1 MQMWQKILI
10 GLVLGVIT
18 GIILR
23 DFASGSA
30 IDPKEY
36 AAYLKPIGQ
45 VFINL
50 ISMLIVPLIFFS
62 LISGITSM
70 EETGSMGRL
79 SAKAFCFYLATTAV
93 AISLGLGVAT
103 IMRPGEGSAIDFE
116 VLANSNHQAAEM
128 NFGEL
133 LVSLVPT
140 NPVAAMAEG
149 NILQV
154 IVFALLV
161 GVALHNVRD
170 KTERIIDLSHSLA
183 EMMYAMTHIVMGFAP
198 IGIFALIAALTA
210 EQGLGVLLDLLKIL
224 GTVYLACFLHAL
236 LVYGG
241 LIKFFARLPVFPFF
255 KKAIPAQLLAF
266 STSSSAATLPL
277 TLEVAQE
284 KMGVSK
290 SSSSFVL
297 PLGCTINMDGTAL
310 YQGVCALFVAQVMG
324 IDLSMGQYITII
336 VTATLASI
344 GSAGV
349 PGAGLIMLTLV
360 LSSVN
365 LPIAAV
371 AIIAGIDRILDM
383 ARSAVNVTGDL
394 AVAMC
399 VDKSEQQL
407 DEKMYLSNE

>member
-10 GLVLGVIT
+10 GLVLGVVT
-18 GIILR
+18 GLV
-23 DFASGSA
+23 FA
-30 IDPKEY
+30 DY
-36 AAYLKPIGQ
+36 AAELKPVGQ

-50 ISMLIVPLIFFS
+50 IKMLIVPLIFFS

-70 EETGSMGRL
+70 EETGSMGRM
-79 SAKAFCFYLATTAV
+79 SAKAFGLYLATTAV
-93 AISLGLGVAT
+93 AISLGLLVAT
-103 IMRPGEGSAIDFE
+103 VFQPGVGSSIDFE
-116 VLANSNHQAAEM
+116 TLENAAPPKAEM
-128 NFGEL
+128 NLGDL
-133 LVSLVPT
+133 VVSLVPE

-161 GVALHNVRD
+161 GVALHKSRD
-170 KTERIIDLSHSLA
+170 KTERLIDFSHSAA
-183 EMMYAMTHIVMGFAP
+183 EMMYAMTHIVMAFAP
-198 IGIFALIAALTA
+198 FGVFALIATLTA
-210 EQGLGVLLDLLKIL
+210 EQGLSVLLDLLKIL
-224 GTVYLACFLHAL
+224 LVVYFACILHVL

-241 LIKFFARLPVFPFF
+241 LLRLVARVPVGPFF

-277 TLEVAQE
+277 SLEVAQE

-336 VTATLASI
+336 LTATLASI

-360 LSSVN
+360 LSSVG
-365 LPIAAV
+365 LPVAAV

-394 AVAMC
+394 AVALC
-399 VDKSEQQL
+399 VDKSEQTFE
-407 DEKMYLSNE
+407 EKLYLSNE

>member
-1 MQMWQKILI
+1 MEMWQKILI
-10 GLVLGVIT
+10 GLVLGVVT
-18 GIILR
+18 GVV
-23 DFASGSA
+23 FG
-30 IDPKEY
+30 EY
-36 AAYLKPIGQ
+36 AEMLKPIGQ

-70 EETGSMGRL
+70 EETGSMGRM
-79 SAKAFCFYLATTAV
+79 SAKAFAFYLGTTAI
-93 AISLGLGVAT
+93 AITIGLLVAT
-103 IMRPGEGSAIDFE
+103 VLQPGAGSELDFGLLE
-116 VLANSNHQAAEM
+116 NAGAEKAEM
-128 NFGEL
+128 DFAEL

-140 NPVAAMAEG
+140 NPIAAMAEG
-149 NILQV
+149 NILQI

-161 GVALHNVRD
+161 GVALHKVRD

-183 EMMYAMTHIVMGFAP
+183 EMMYAMTHIVMSFAP
-198 IGIFALIAALTA
+198 IGVFALIAAVTA
-210 EQGLGVLLDLLKIL
+210 SQGLSVLLDLLKIL
-224 GTVYLACFLHAL
+224 ICVYLACFIHMV

-241 LIKFFARLPVFPFF
+241 LVRLYARLPVLQFF
-255 KKAIPAQLLAF
+255 KKAPPAQLLAF
-266 STSSSAATLPL
+266 STSSSAATLPMS
-277 TLEVAQE
+277 LEVAQE

-290 SSSSFVL
+290 STSSFVL

-324 IDLSMGQYITII
+324 IDLTMGQYITII

-394 AVAMC
+394 TVALC

>member
-18 GIILR
+18 GILFSDI
-23 DFASGSA
+23 A
-30 IDPKEY
+30 P
-36 AAYLKPIGQ
+36 YLKPIGQ
-45 VFINL
+45 IFINF
-50 ISMLIVPLIFFS
+50 IKMLIVPLIFFS

-79 SAKAFCFYLATTAV
+79 SAKAFGFYLTTTAV
-93 AISLGLGVAT
+93 AISLGLLVAT
-103 IMRPGEGSAIDFE
+103 VLQPGVGASIDFE
-116 VLANSNHQAAEM
+116 MLENANTTTAEM
-128 NFGEL
+128 NLGQM
-133 LVSLVPT
+133 LVSLVPE
-140 NPVAAMAEG
+140 NPIAAMAEG

-161 GVALHNVRD
+161 GVALHKSRD
-170 KTERIIDLSHSLA
+170 KTERLIDFSHSAA
-183 EMMYAMTHIVMGFAP
+183 EMMYAMTHIVMAMAP
-198 IGIFALIAALTA
+198 IGVFALIAALTA
-210 EQGLGVLLDLLKIL
+210 EQGLGVLYDLLKIL
-224 GTVYLACFLHAL
+224 LVVYLACILQVI

-241 LIKFFARLPVFPFF
+241 LVRLYARLPVIPFF
-255 KKAIPAQLLAF
+255 KKVIPAQLLAF

-284 KMGVSK
+284 KLGVSK

-324 IDLSMGQYITII
+324 IDLTMGQYITII
-336 VTATLASI
+336 LTATLASI

-360 LSSVN
+360 LSSVG

-394 AVAMC
+394 TVALC

>member
-1 MQMWQKILI
+1 MEMWQKILI

-18 GIILR
+18 GVV
-23 DFASGSA
+23 FG
-30 IDPKEY
+30 EY
-36 AAYLKPIGQ
+36 AEMLKPIGQ

-70 EETGSMGRL
+70 EETGSMGRM
-79 SAKAFCFYLATTAV
+79 SAKAFAFYLGTTAV
-93 AISLGLGVAT
+93 AITIGLLVAT
-103 IMRPGEGSAIDFE
+103 VIQPGVGSDLDFGLLE
-116 VLANSNHQAAEM
+116 NADAEAAEM
-128 NFGEL
+128 DFAEL

-140 NPVAAMAEG
+140 NPIAAMAEG
-149 NILQV
+149 NILQI

-161 GVALHNVRD
+161 GVALHKVRD
-170 KTERIIDLSHSLA
+170 KTERIIDLSHALA
-183 EMMYAMTHIVMGFAP
+183 EMMYAMTHIVMSFAP
-198 IGIFALIAALTA
+198 IGVFALIAAVTA
-210 EQGLGVLLDLLKIL
+210 SQGLSVLLDLLKIL
-224 GTVYLACFLHAL
+224 ICVYLACFIHAIV
-236 LVYGG
+236 VYGG
-241 LIKFFARLPVFPFF
+241 LVRLYARLPAIQFF
-255 KKAIPAQLLAF
+255 KKAPPAQLLAF
-266 STSSSAATLPL
+266 STSSSAATLPM

-290 SSSSFVL
+290 STSSFVL

-324 IDLSMGQYITII
+324 IDLTMGQYITII

-394 AVAMC
+394 AVALC

>member
-1 MQMWQKILI
+1 MEMWQKILI

-18 GIILR
+18 GIV
-23 DFASGSA
+23 FG
-30 IDPKEY
+30 EY
-36 AAYLKPIGQ
+36 AVMLKPIGQ

-50 ISMLIVPLIFFS
+50 ISMLVVPLIFFS

-79 SAKAFCFYLATTAV
+79 SLKAFSFYICTTAV
-93 AISLGLGVAT
+93 AITLGLLVAT
-103 IMRPGEGSAIDFE
+103 IFQPGLGSSIDFG
-116 VLANSNHQAAEM
+116 VLENANPETAEM

-161 GVALHNVRD
+161 GVALHKVRD
-170 KTERIIDLSHSLA
+170 KTERIIDLTHALA
-183 EMMYAMTHIVMGFAP
+183 EMMYAMTHIVMAFAP
-198 IGIFALIAALTA
+198 IGVFALIAALTA
-210 EQGLGVLLDLLKIL
+210 AQGLNVLLDLLKIL
-224 GTVYLACFLHAL
+224 LTVYLACILQVI

-241 LIKFFARLPVFPFF
+241 LLKFYAKLPVLQFF
-255 KKAIPAQLLAF
+255 KKAPPAQLLAF
-266 STSSSAATLPL
+266 STSSSAATLPM

-290 SSSSFVL
+290 STSSFVL

-324 IDLSMGQYITII
+324 IDLTMGQYITII
-336 VTATLASI
+336 LTATLASI
-344 GSAGV
+344 GSAGI

-394 AVAMC
+394 VVSLC

>member
-1 MQMWQKILI
+1 MEMWQKILI
-10 GLVLGVIT
+10 GLVLGVVT
-18 GIILR
+18 GVV
-23 DFASGSA
+23 FG
-30 IDPKEY
+30 EY
-36 AAYLKPIGQ
+36 AEMLKPIGQ

-70 EETGSMGRL
+70 EETGSMGRM
-79 SAKAFCFYLATTAV
+79 SAKAFAFYLGTTAV
-93 AISLGLGVAT
+93 AITIGLLVAT
-103 IMRPGEGSAIDFE
+103 VLQPGAGSELDFGLLE
-116 VLANSNHQAAEM
+116 NAGAEKAEM
-128 NFGEL
+128 DFAEL

-140 NPVAAMAEG
+140 NPIAAMAEG
-149 NILQV
+149 NILQI

-161 GVALHNVRD
+161 GVALHKVRD

-183 EMMYAMTHIVMGFAP
+183 EMMYAMTHIVMSFAP
-198 IGIFALIAALTA
+198 IGVFALIAAVTA
-210 EQGLGVLLDLLKIL
+210 SQGLSVLLDLLKIL
-224 GTVYLACFLHAL
+224 ICVYLACFIHMV

-241 LIKFFARLPVFPFF
+241 LVRLYARLPVLQFF
-255 KKAIPAQLLAF
+255 KKAPPAQLLAF
-266 STSSSAATLPL
+266 STSSSAATLPMS
-277 TLEVAQE
+277 LEVAQE

-290 SSSSFVL
+290 STSSFVL

-324 IDLSMGQYITII
+324 IDLTMGQYITII

-394 AVAMC
+394 TVALC

>member
-10 GLVLGVIT
+10 GLVLGVIA
-18 GIILR
+18 GMV
-23 DFASGSA
+23 FG
-30 IDPKEY
+30 EY
-36 AAYLKPIGQ
+36 AAYLKPLGQ
-45 VFINL
+45 VFINF
-50 ISMLIVPLIFFS
+50 IKMLIVPLIFFS

-79 SAKAFCFYLATTAV
+79 SAKAFSFYLATTAV
-93 AISLGLGVAT
+93 AITLGLVVAT
-103 IMRPGEGSAIDFE
+103 IFQPGVGSSIDFE
-116 VLANSNHQAAEM
+116 VLETAGTTQPAEM
-128 NFGEL
+128 NFGDL
-133 LVSLVPT
+133 LVSLVPA
-140 NPVAAMAEG
+140 NPIAAMAEG

-161 GVALHNVRD
+161 GVALHKVRD
-170 KTERIIDLSHSLA
+170 KTERIIDLTHSLA
-183 EMMYAMTHIVMGFAP
+183 EMMYAMTHIVMAFAP

-224 GTVYLACFLHAL
+224 GTVYLACLL
-236 LVYGG
+236 QVILVYGG
-241 LIKFFARLPVFPFF
+241 LIRLYARLPLAPFF
-255 KKAIPAQLLAF
+255 KKAIPPQLLAF

-277 TLEVAQE
+277 TLETAQE

-324 IDLSMGQYITII
+324 IDLSTGQYITII
-336 VTATLASI
+336 LTATLASI

-360 LSSVN
+360 LSSVG

-394 AVAMC
+394 AVSLC

>member
-1 MQMWQKILI
+1 MQMWKKILI
-10 GLVLGVIT
+10 GLVLGVLAGT
-18 GIILR
+18 L
-23 DFASGSA
+23 FPESAS
-30 IDPKEY
+30 
-36 AAYLKPIGQ
+36 YLKPFGQ

-50 ISMLIVPLIFFS
+50 IKMLIVPLIFFS

-79 SAKAFCFYLATTAV
+79 SVKAFGLYLGTTAV
-93 AISLGLGVAT
+93 AITLGLGVAT
-103 IMRPGEGSAIDFE
+103 ILEPGVGSSIDFNALE
-116 VLANSNHQAAEM
+116 SNDTPKAEM
-128 NFGEL
+128 NAGEL
-133 LVSLVPT
+133 LVSLVPA
-140 NPVAAMAEG
+140 NPIAAMAEG

-161 GVALHNVRD
+161 GIALHKVRD
-170 KTERIIDLSHSLA
+170 KTERIIDLSHALA
-183 EMMYAMTHIVMGFAP
+183 EMMYAMTHIVMAFAP
-198 IGIFALIAALTA
+198 FGIFALIAALTA
-210 EQGLGVLLDLLKIL
+210 EQGLGVLMDLLKIL
-224 GTVYLACFLHAL
+224 GTVYLACILHVI

-241 LIKFFARLPVFPFF
+241 LLKFIARLPIIPFF
-255 KKAIPAQLLAF
+255 KKAPPAQLLAF

-284 KMGVSK
+284 KLGVSK

-324 IDLSMGQYITII
+324 IDLTLMQYVTII
-336 VTATLASI
+336 LTATLASI

-360 LSSVN
+360 LSSVG

-394 AVAMC
+394 VVSIC
-399 VDKSEQQL
+399 VDKSENQL

>member
-10 GLVLGVIT
+10 GLVLGVLT
-18 GIILR
+18 GIV
-23 DFASGSA
+23 FG
-30 IDPKEY
+30 EY
-36 AAYLKPIGQ
+36 AAYLNAYLKPVGQ

-70 EETGSMGRL
+70 EETGSVGRL
-79 SAKAFCFYLATTAV
+79 SAKAFGLYLGTTAV
-93 AISLGLGVAT
+93 AISLGLVVAT
-103 IMRPGEGSAIDFE
+103 IIQPGVGSAIDFGMLE
-116 VLANSNHQAAEM
+116 SADPEAAEM
-128 NFGEL
+128 SFGQL
-133 LVSLVPT
+133 IVSLVPT

-154 IVFALLV
+154 IVFASLV
-161 GVALHNVRD
+161 GVALHKVRD
-170 KTERIIDLSHSLA
+170 KTERVIDLTHSLA
-183 EMMYAMTHIVMGFAP
+183 EMMYAMTHIVMAFAP

-224 GTVYLACFLHAL
+224 GTVYLACIAHVI

-241 LIKFFARLPVFPFF
+241 LIRFFARLPLIPFF
-255 KKAIPAQLLAF
+255 KKAAPAQLLAF

-324 IDLSMGQYITII
+324 IDLTLGQYITII
-336 VTATLASI
+336 ITATLASV

-394 AVAMC
+394 VVALC
-399 VDKSEQQL
+399 VDKSEQQF

>member
-18 GIILR
+18 GLVFG
-23 DFASGSA
+23 D
-30 IDPKEY
+30 Y
-36 AAYLKPIGQ
+36 AAYLKPVGQ

-70 EETGSMGRL
+70 EETGSMGRM
-79 SAKAFCFYLATTAV
+79 SAKAFCFYLGTTAV
-93 AISLGLGVAT
+93 AITLGMVVAT
-103 IMRPGEGSAIDFE
+103 IFQPGVGSSIDFG
-116 VLANSNHQAAEM
+116 VLEAADPATAEM
-128 NFGEL
+128 NFGDL
-133 LVSLVPT
+133 MVSLVPT
-140 NPVAAMAEG
+140 NPIAAMAEG

-161 GVALHNVRD
+161 GVALHQVRD
-170 KTERIIDLSHSLA
+170 KTERIIDLTHALA
-183 EMMYAMTHIVMGFAP
+183 EMMYAMTHIVMAFAP
-198 IGIFALIAALTA
+198 VGVFALIAALTA
-210 EQGLGVLLDLLKIL
+210 SQGLGVLMDLLKIL
-224 GTVYLACFLHAL
+224 LVVYFACILQVI

-241 LIKFFARLPVFPFF
+241 LLKLYARLPMLPFF
-255 KKAIPAQLLAF
+255 KKAPPAQLLAF
-266 STSSSAATLPL
+266 STSSSAATLPM

-284 KMGVSK
+284 KLGVSK
-290 SSSSFVL
+290 STSSFVL

-324 IDLSMGQYITII
+324 IDLTTGQYITII
-336 VTATLASI
+336 MTATLASI

-360 LSSVN
+360 LTSVN

-394 AVAMC
+394 VVSIC

-407 DEKMYLSNE
+407 DEKMYLSKENELE

>member
-10 GLVLGVIT
+10 GLVLGVLT
-18 GIILR
+18 GIV
-23 DFASGSA
+23 FG
-30 IDPKEY
+30 EY
-36 AAYLKPIGQ
+36 TAYLNAYLKPIGQ
-45 VFINL
+45 VFINR

-79 SAKAFCFYLATTAV
+79 SAKAFGLYLATTAA
-93 AISLGLGVAT
+93 AISLGLIVAIIIQPGV
-103 IMRPGEGSAIDFE
+103 GSTIDFGMLE
-116 VLANSNHQAAEM
+116 SADPTTAEM
-128 NFGEL
+128 SFGQL
-133 LVSLVPT
+133 IVSLVPT

-154 IVFALLV
+154 IVFASLV
-161 GVALHNVRD
+161 GVALHKVRD
-170 KTERIIDLSHSLA
+170 KAERVIDLTHSLA
-183 EMMYAMTHIVMGFAP
+183 EMMYAMTHIVMAFAP
-198 IGIFALIAALTA
+198 IGIFALIAAITA

-224 GTVYLACFLHAL
+224 GTVYLACILHVI

-241 LIKFFARLPVFPFF
+241 LLKFFARLPVIPFF
-255 KKAIPAQLLAF
+255 KKAPPAQLLAF

-336 VTATLASI
+336 ITATLASI

-394 AVAMC
+394 VVALC